1 MSIQNNATLQMIRN
15 ILNGTTIP
23 ARATNATND
32 GEGNNIPDTY
42 AKKGGKII
50 PVGVFPPSSAGTTLV
65 LGTYDGEVSVGDVA
79 LIMALVGASSWG
91 SYQIGDLY
99 EITAVNS
106 NAVTLASSAIGNI
119 FGTSGRYRVGD
130 WVLSDNNASPASE
143 YGGSWEQVEN
153 VFLYAS
159 GTNDVGATGGTE
171 SHNHTLS
178 DAGFAKIALV
188 QDRLTTANKSVSN
201 WQATITT
208 QDGLINAYNVT
219 WNNLNEGATLGGESD
234 DASVMP
240 PYRVTN
246 FWRRVA

>member
-1 MSIQNNATLQMIRN
+1 MSTQNFATLQMIMN

-23 ARATNATND
+23 AKATGATND

-50 PVGVFPPSSAGTTLV
+50 PVGVYPPSSAGRTLV

-79 LIMALVGASSWG
+79 LIMQLSGTTDWG
-91 SYQIGDLY
+91 NYQIGDLY

-159 GTNDVGATGGTE
+159 GTNDVGATGGELT
-171 SHNHTLS
+171 HTLTVEELPS
-178 DAGFAKIALV
+178 QNQEVTDQDNGRKYGRGYGAGVPGYSISVTEVDNIGALM
-188 QDRLTTANKSVSN
+188 QTDFNSPNTPFSL
-201 WQATITT
+201 
-208 QDGLINAYNVT
+208 
-219 WNNLNEGATLGGESD
+219 
-234 DASVMP
+234 MP